1 MEKLNIKDF
10 KDRINSEDFDSIR
23 DEILEKTMS
32 LIDELFELKGI
43 DVVDYED
50 EEKFIK
56 LHEGYSE
63 EEKFIK
69 IRRLFYYNIYTCGD
83 IYILIKWLTEE
94 YEEEKSF
101 FDEETVLV
109 WIRNFN
115 EYVDELDEY
124 LSYKKEVDEIGYK
137 NIHKEYLDKIE
148 NLCKEM
154 LDYKN
159 KPYDDDARLSDLFK
173 KIELYYAYYSYQ
185 IYLLRIA
192 LIGLAPGPNIEECD
206 KHLDNVEEY
215 MLVKSYYEYL
225 KNNYKEKAF
234 IYRDFDLKEGETT
247 TDLHMKEMEKFN
259 NLYKEMLDFI
269 HVKYNEDDIPH
280 KIEGLVKEHYPYYKE
295 LIDSIYG
302 NYNPNPTVALLTRY
316 EDAYDI
322 ISNGYKNYEEDIKKY
337 KESNKQ

>member
-1 MEKLNIKDF
+1 
-10 KDRINSEDFDSIR
+10 
-23 DEILEKTMS
+23 MS

-43 DVVDYED
+43 DIINYED
-50 EEKFIK
+50 KEKFIK
-56 LHEGYSE
+56 LHEDFSE
-63 EEKFIK
+63 EEKLYKIK
-69 IRRLFYYNIYTCGD
+69 RLFYYNIYTCGD
-83 IYILIKWLTEE
+83 IYILIKWLTED

-124 LSYKKEVDEIGYK
+124 LSYKKVVDEIGYK
-137 NIHKEYLDKIE
+137 NLHSEYLEKIK

-159 KPYDDDARLSDLFK
+159 KPYDDDIRLQDLFN

-192 LIGLAPGPNIEECD
+192 LIGLAPGVNIEECD

-269 HVKYNEDDIPH
+269 HVKYNDDDIPH
-280 KIEGLVKEHYPYYKE
+280 KIECLVNLLKLFPHDVEPFYAGFGNNLVMVSLSKYNYAE
-295 LIDSIYG
+295 YDDYG
-302 NYNPNPTVALLTRY
+302 NPVKYTIRKVFDCELSEY
-316 EDAYDI
+316 FGQFV
-322 ISNGYKNYEEDIKKY
+322 SQMVEELETIMKG
-337 KESNKQ
+337 EEQ